1 MKRAIN
7 YLEAIRKYEI
17 EKYDDYDRRNELTM
31 RERMANEN
39 ARNVLEGLLKHLEG
53 LNAEEPKEEK
63 QAEEVK
69 ENSNVGTDG
78 NGEVSAEA
86 VHGSGIGLAEKVP
99 EIHTELSETGT
110 AETSKG

>member
-7 YLEAIRKYEI
+7 YLEAIKKYEI
-17 EKYDDYDRRNELTM
+17 EKYDDYDRRNDLTLK
-31 RERMANEN
+31 ERMANEN

-63 QAEEVK
+63 KADEVK

-86 VHGSGIGLAEKVP
+86 VHAVRSRSAEEVP
-99 EIHTELSETGT
+99 EIHTGLSK
-110 AETSKG
+110 A

>member
-7 YLEAIRKYEI
+7 YFEAIKKYEI
-17 EKYDDYDRRNELTM
+17 EKYDDYDRRNNLTLK
-31 RERMANEN
+31 ERMANES

-78 NGEVSAEA
+78 NGKVSAEA
-86 VHGSGIGLAEKVP
+86 VHGSRAGSEKEVSEVHAGLPKA
-99 EIHTELSETGT
+99 
-110 AETSKG
+110 

>member
-7 YLEAIRKYEI
+7 YFEAIKKYEI
-17 EKYDDYDRRNELTM
+17 EKYDDYDRRNELSM
-31 RERMANEN
+31 KERMANEN

-86 VHGSGIGLAEKVP
+86 VHGSRAGSEKEVSEVHTGLPKA
-99 EIHTELSETGT
+99 
-110 AETSKG
+110 

>member
-7 YLEAIRKYEI
+7 YLEAIKKYEI
-17 EKYDDYDRRNELTM
+17 EKYDDYDRRNELTLK
-31 RERMANEN
+31 ERMANEN

-53 LNAEEPKEEK
+53 LGAEEPKEEK
-63 QAEEVK
+63 KAEEVK

-86 VHGSGIGLAEKVP
+86 VPSSRAGSEEKVS
-99 EIHTELSETGT
+99 EVHTGLPK
-110 AETSKG
+110 A

>member
-7 YLEAIRKYEI
+7 YFEAIKKYEI
-17 EKYDDYDRRNELTM
+17 EKYDDYDRRNNLTLK
-31 RERMANEN
+31 ERMANES

-63 QAEEVK
+63 KAEEVK

-78 NGEVSAEA
+78 NGEVPAEA
-86 VHGSGIGLAEKVP
+86 VHGSRAGSEKEVSEVHTGLPKA
-99 EIHTELSETGT
+99 
-110 AETSKG
+110 

>member
-7 YLEAIRKYEI
+7 CLEAIKKYEI
-17 EKYDDYDRRNELTM
+17 EKYDDYDRRSDLTLK
-31 RERMANEN
+31 ERMANES
-39 ARNVLEGLLKHLEG
+39 ARNVLEGLLKHLET

-86 VHGSGIGLAEKVP
+86 VHGSRAGSEEKVS
-99 EIHTELSETGT
+99 EVHAGLSK
-110 AETSKG
+110 A